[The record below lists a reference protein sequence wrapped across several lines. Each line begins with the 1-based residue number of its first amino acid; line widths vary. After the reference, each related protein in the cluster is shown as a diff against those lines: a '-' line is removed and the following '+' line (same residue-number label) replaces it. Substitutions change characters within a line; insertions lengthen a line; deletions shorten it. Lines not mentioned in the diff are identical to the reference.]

1 MNVSLKCFGQLAN
14 SGACDYRAA
23 APHDLP
29 AGTRAADLI
38 DRLGFRDEEVKL
50 VYVNNLI
57 VPPQTTLQDGD
68 RVALAPPS
76 GGM

>member
-1 MNVSLKCFGQLAN
+1 MNISLKCFGQLAK
-14 SGACDYRAA
+14 SGVCDYRADL
-23 APHDLP
+23 PHDLP

-38 DRLGFRDEEVKL
+38 GRLGFRDEEIKL
-50 VYVNNLI
+50 VYVNHRI
-57 VPPQTTLQDGD
+57 VARDTPLHDGD